1 MAVRKAPTII
11 ALQLFLLLAAIDQ
24 TVITTAMPRIIA
36 ELGGFD
42 RYSWATT
49 GYLFSSTIA
58 VPVAGRLSDIYG
70 RKSSLLVAVLVFVV
84 ASLACGSAVNLPG
97 LPIDGMTQLI
107 VYRILQGI
115 GGGAL
120 VSLAFSVVADMFSP
134 AERGRYQG
142 YFAAVFAFASIV
154 GPTLGGYV
162 ADIFSWRWLFFVNLP
177 IGLIGTATFIRSF
190 QLPQPQAQPQQTP
203 EEEDEEEAASSIDE
217 NLSGTDSNNFDS
229 IDWQGLVLFCFSSLA
244 LLVALS
250 LPLKGRMWINAAS
263 TFLFVLLIWLF
274 IKVEKTARS
283 PFLPIQQ
290 ISSKIVFIS
299 IISLAIYGVGMFG
312 ASLLVPLYMQSVRG
326 LSVSRSGLMLS
337 PLILTVAL
345 SSILGGQWM
354 SRTGKYKV
362 IVLTGLLLMSA
373 GVLVLSSFSA
383 TTSLAAVIGCMVVA
397 AIGIGLLL
405 PVYTVVIQNA
415 VSDDM
420 IGTVTGLS
428 QFSRS
433 MGGTLGVACLGSL
446 LIFFYSGNLNDKQSL
461 KNLPPSAMT
470 LLKNPIEPSKLKP
483 AIEAA
488 LLPTKSGLHAD
499 SVIEEVVD
507 SLYSSMKI
515 IYRIYGAMLIF
526 AVLLNLLLEELPLRS
541 TKSETSPETL
551 VPSQTN

>member
-1 MAVRKAPTII
+1 MRKAPTIV

-24 TVITTAMPRIIA
+24 TVITTAMPRIID

-58 VPVAGRLSDIYG
+58 VPVAGRLSDLYG

-84 ASLACGSAVNLPG
+84 ASLACGAAVNLPG
-97 LPIDGMTQLI
+97 VPIDGMAQLI

-154 GPTLGGYV
+154 GPALGGYV
-162 ADIFSWRWLFFVNLP
+162 ADVFSWRWLFFVNLP
-177 IGLIGTATFIRSF
+177 IGLIGTAIFNRSF
-190 QLPQPQAQPQQTP
+190 QLPQPQEKPK
-203 EEEDEEEAASSIDE
+203 EEEASHTAGK
-217 NLSGTDSNNFDS
+217 NLSVVASNNPDS
-229 IDWQGLVLFCFSSLA
+229 IDWKGLVLFCFSSLA

-250 LPLKGRMWINAAS
+250 LPLAGRMWVNAAS
-263 TFLFVLLIWLF
+263 AFLFLLLGWLF

-290 ISSKIVFIS
+290 ISSKIIFIS

-362 IVLTGLLLMSA
+362 IVLTGLILMSVS
-373 GVLVLSSFSA
+373 VLILSSFSA
-383 TTSLAAVIGCMVVA
+383 TTSLVTVISCMVVA
-397 AIGIGLLL
+397 AMGIGLLL

-420 IGTVTGLS
+420 TGTVTGLS

-446 LIFFYSGNLNDKQSL
+446 LIFFYSGNLSEKQSL
-461 KNLPPSAMT
+461 RSLPPSAMM

-488 LLPTKSGLHAD
+488 VLPTKSELHAD

-507 SLYSSMKI
+507 SLYSSMQI